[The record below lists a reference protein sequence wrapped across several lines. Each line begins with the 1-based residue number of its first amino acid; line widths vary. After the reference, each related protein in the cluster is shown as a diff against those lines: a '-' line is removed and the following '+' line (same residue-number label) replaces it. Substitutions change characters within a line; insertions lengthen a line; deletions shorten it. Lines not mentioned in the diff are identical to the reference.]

1 MRSSLEVDRGTP
13 GAATSSSPLAEQ
25 YTTVRKMT
33 EKLCAPLSA
42 EDQMVQSMPDA
53 SPAKW
58 HQAHTSWFFETFIL
72 LTYFRGYR
80 PLDVR
85 YKFVFNSYY
94 KQLGGHPVRAHRGL
108 WSRPSLDAVRQY
120 RRHVDDYMLKLLD
133 TGASAEVAALV
144 TLGLNHEQQ
153 HQELIVTDIKHALW
167 TNPLR
172 PAYRELDIK
181 RDITSGGSATRLEW
195 INHPG
200 GLQSAG
206 YEGDGFSFDN
216 ETPRHRVWLNP
227 FRVASRLITNAEYLA
242 FMNDGGY
249 ERPELWLSDAWD
261 TACANGWRAPLYWER
276 RDEGNDNDREGE
288 DNDWRVYTLNGER
301 PVDPD
306 EPVCHVSF
314 YEADAYA
321 RWAGARLATEFEW
334 EVVAA
339 NAPVA
344 GNFLECDELH
354 PMSSAPSLREGCGTP
369 QSLLSKGPH
378 QLFGDVWEW
387 TASPYVAYPGFR
399 PAAGALGEYNGKF
412 MCNQMTLRG
421 GSCATPPSHIR
432 ATYRNF
438 FPPHTRWQFSGIRL
452 AHD

>member
-1 MRSSLEVDRGTP
+1 MRSALAVDRSTP
-13 GAATSSSPLAEQ
+13 GPITSSSPLAAQ
-25 YTTVRKMT
+25 YVAVRQMT

-53 SPAKW
+53 SPSKW

-72 LTYFRGYR
+72 LPYVKGYR
-80 PLDVR
+80 PLDDR
-85 YKFVFNSYY
+85 YTYFLNSYY
-94 KQLGGHPVRAHRGL
+94 KQLGGHPVRAQRGM
-108 WSRPSLDAVRQY
+108 WSRPSLEAVRQY
-120 RRHVDDYMLKLLD
+120 RSYVDEHTLRLLD
-133 TGASAEVAALV
+133 GEVSPEIAALV

-172 PAYRELDIK
+172 PAYRERAAAHRGIIAPLQW
-181 RDITSGGSATRLEW
+181 TEY
-195 INHPG
+195 PG
-200 GLQSAG
+200 GIHSIG

-216 ETPRHRVWLNP
+216 ETPRHEVLLQP
-227 FRVASRLITNAEYLA
+227 FSIASRLIINAEYMQ

-249 ERPELWLSDAWD
+249 TRPELWLSDAWD
-261 TACANGWRAPLYWER
+261 TVCANAWRAPLYWEQ
-276 RDEGNDNDREGE
+276 RDGQ
-288 DNDWRVYTLNGER
+288 WRVYTLNGER
-301 PVDPD
+301 AVDPA

-334 EVVAA
+334 EVAA
-339 NAPVA
+339 AKA
-344 GNFLECDELH
+344 GRGT
-354 PMSSAPSLREGCGTP
+354 APSLHNPSQHMAGNLLESDVLHPVSIGAPSAKGEGCGTP
-369 QSLLSKGPH
+369 DDKGSPH

-399 PAAGALGEYNGKF
+399 PAAGVLGEYNGKF
-412 MCNQMTLRG
+412 MCNQMVLRG
-421 GSCATPPSHIR
+421 GSCATPTSHIR

-438 FPPHTRWQFSGIRL
+438 FPPHARWQFSGIRL